1 MKIGILTHP
10 LETNYGGIL
19 QAFALQK
26 VLRDMG
32 HDVYTIDRHN
42 RLSYPSFFRH
52 FLSFGKRNLLHYLK
66 GKNVSTAW
74 NPFISEKDFKYIS
87 NNTQKF
93 IDKNIQ
99 LTDRIDSHQLREIDD
114 KYLFDAYVVGSDQVW
129 LPQYCPDSFLSF
141 VKRDNVKRVAYAA
154 SCGKMSFMQIE
165 GLKQQCIELAKKF
178 DAISAREEQLSIDAQ
193 NVLGKE
199 VVHVLD
205 PTMLLRKE
213 DYLEVIE
220 KSSSG
225 EKELFSY
232 VLDKTQFKKEVVN
245 EISTMCKC
253 HVINGNVEE
262 YYVKK
267 RNLDIEKCIFPT
279 VDNWINGF
287 NNAEY
292 IITDSFHGTVF
303 SIIFNK
309 PFIVIGN
316 KERGMGRFVSLLDM
330 FGLKDRM
337 VYSIE
342 EAKETILRPI
352 DYERVNSILSERR
365 RLSMKFLSRL
375 F

>member
-66 GKNVSTAW
+66 GQNISTSW
-74 NPFISEKDFKYIS
+74 NPFISERDFRYIS
-87 NNTQKF
+87 QNTQKF

-99 LTDRIDSHQLREIDD
+99 LTDKVWSDELCDIER
-114 KYLFDAYVVGSDQVW
+114 KYCFDAYVVGSDQVW
-129 LPQYCPDSFLSF
+129 LPSYCPDSFLSF
-141 VKRDNVKRVAYAA
+141 VEREEVKRIAYAA
-154 SCGKMSFMQIE
+154 SCGEISFMQVE
-165 GLKQQCIELAKKF
+165 GLKQQCVELAHKF

-225 EKELFSY
+225 KNELFSY
-232 VLDKTQFKKEVVN
+232 ILDRTQFKDEVVN
-245 EISTMCKC
+245 GVSAMCRC
-253 HVINGNVEE
+253 DVINGNVEE

-267 RNLDIEKCIFPT
+267 RDIDIDKCVFPS
-279 VDNWINGF
+279 VDHWINGF
-287 NNAEY
+287 NNSEY
-292 IITDSFHGTVF
+292 VITDSFHGTVF

-309 PFIVIGN
+309 PFVVIGN
-316 KERGMGRFVSLLDM
+316 KKRGMGRFVSLLDM

-337 VYSIE
+337 VYDVE
-342 EAKETILRPI
+342 QAKEIILRPI
-352 DYERVNSILSERR
+352 DYDEVNRILLEKRNFSIE
-365 RLSMKFLSRL
+365 FLSRAL
-375 F
+375 